1 MALERIEAA
10 KRPLVAGDCELEP
23 VRAWIVA
30 ADGEARSFEALGAAV
45 ARLRLLRRGGGGLL
59 GRLLTAGE
67 GERGSEDEAK
77 ANSRRR

>member
-1 MALERIEAA
+1 MALERLEAA

-23 VRAWIVA
+23 VSAWIVA

-45 ARLRLLRRGGGGLL
+45 ARLRLLGRDRRTLL
-59 GRLLTAGE
+59 GGVLTAGE
-67 GERGSEDEAK
+67 DERCGEDEAR